1 MYKIIQVACILLAA
15 VGVWNKDYAMSAMFM
30 SIATYI
36 LFYSI
41 AVNVDDQDD

>member
-1 MYKIIQVACILLAA
+1 MYKIIQIACILLAA

-41 AVNVDDQDD
+41 ATEANDQDD

>member
-1 MYKIIQVACILLAA
+1 MYKLIQIACILLAA
-15 VGVWNKDYAMSAMFM
+15 VGVWNKDYAMSSMFM

-41 AVNVDDQDD
+41 AVNVDDENE

>member
-1 MYKIIQVACILLAA
+1 MYKLIQVACILLAA
-15 VGVWNKDYAMSAMFM
+15 VGVWNKDYAMSSMFM

-41 AVNVDDQDD
+41 AVEANDQDE